1 MPSLVRTVASLGL
14 AAVVAQAQLWD
25 EVIETTLGPVKG
37 YKYFNQSTLETFFN
51 RSESNVTAY
60 LGIPF
65 AADTGYQNRWK
76 PPQPREPWNETLD
89 ATAWGPQCPTGSSSY
104 ISEDCLSLNLWTNA
118 GNTSAK
124 LPVMVWNQG
133 SDETSNDEWWYGGG
147 MALHDVIL
155 ITFNR
160 RDDAFGYLAHPELNA
175 EGLAA
180 TGYNTSGNYGVL
192 DFLEVLKWVQAN
204 IAQFGGDPDRVTI
217 AGQSFGSSQVYH
229 AVNSPLFTGYFHG
242 AISQSGIRYPY
253 DTMLAG
259 LATSYVNM
267 SEALFFGEN
276 YTTFHNVSS
285 IAELRELSMEDL
297 LIGDQDRVN
306 NTWIW
311 WVTALSCDYPLIFKP
326 VLDDYVIPEKYI
338 ETLLNGPAND
348 VPLITGNTKDESGA
362 ATSTNYTVAQY
373 KYYNT
378 LRYGNLSARYFELY
392 PVDNN
397 ATLGDESW
405 NAAAQDISKVGSWA
419 YGFDWYK
426 SASSD
431 FYTYY
436 WTHAPPGQSQGAF
449 HQSEI
454 MYALNAL
461 YANADT
467 YPFTEVDYEIQAKMS
482 AYWANFAKTLNP
494 NLGGS
499 YSGAG
504 ELPEWAPNDPSG
516 EQIVMELGNAFEN
529 VSIADPDQVEFI
541 MEYFHQQVP
550 Y

>member
-1 MPSLVRTVASLGL
+1 MYSIVPVVFLGL
-14 AAVVAQAQLWD
+14 ATAASAQLWD
-25 EVIETTLGPVKG
+25 QVIKTSLGPVKG
-37 YKYFNQSTLETFFN
+37 YKYFNQTTLETYFN

-76 PPQPREPWNETLD
+76 PPQPREPWNTTLN
-89 ATAWGPQCPTGSSSY
+89 ATTWGPACPTGGNSY

-118 GNTSAK
+118 GTADDK

-133 SDETSNDEWWYGGG
+133 SDETSDNTWWYGGG

-180 TGYNTSGNYGVL
+180 TGHNTSGNYGVL
-192 DFLEVLKWVQAN
+192 DFLEVLKWVQTN
-204 IAQFGGDPDRVTI
+204 IAQFGGDPDRVTV
-217 AGQSFGSSQVYH
+217 AGQSFGSSQTYH

-242 AISQSGIRYPY
+242 AISESGIRYPY
-253 DTMLAG
+253 DTLLAG
-259 LATSYVNM
+259 LACEYANM

-276 YTTFHNVSS
+276 YTALHNVST
-285 IAELRELSMEDL
+285 IAEMRELSMEDL
-297 LIGDQDRVN
+297 LYGDQDRVN
-306 NTWIW
+306 STWIW
-311 WVTALSCDYPLIFKP
+311 WVTALSTDYPLIFKP
-326 VLDDYVIPEKYI
+326 VLDNYVIPEKYI
-338 ETLLNGPAND
+338 ESLVNGPAND
-348 VPLITGNTKDESGA
+348 VPVITGNAMDESGA
-362 ATSTNYTVAQY
+362 ATNTDYTVEEY
-373 KYYNT
+373 TYYNT
-378 LRYGNLSARYFELY
+378 LRFGNLSTRYFELY
-392 PVDNN
+392 PVNNN
-397 ATLGDESW
+397 ASLGDYNW
-405 NAAAQDISKVGSWA
+405 NRAAQDISKVGSWA
-419 YGFDWYK
+419 YGYDWYK
-426 SASSD
+426 AASSD

-436 WTHAPPGQSQGAF
+436 WTHAPPGQDQGAF

-467 YPFTEVDYEIQAKMS
+467 YPFTDVDYEIQAKMS

-499 YSGAG
+499 YQGQGS
-504 ELPEWAPNDPSG
+504 LPEWAPDSPNG
-516 EQIVMELGNAFEN
+516 TQVVMELGNAFRSEA
-529 VSIADPDQVEFI
+529 IAEPARVKFI
-541 MEYFHQQVP
+541 MDYFHQQIP